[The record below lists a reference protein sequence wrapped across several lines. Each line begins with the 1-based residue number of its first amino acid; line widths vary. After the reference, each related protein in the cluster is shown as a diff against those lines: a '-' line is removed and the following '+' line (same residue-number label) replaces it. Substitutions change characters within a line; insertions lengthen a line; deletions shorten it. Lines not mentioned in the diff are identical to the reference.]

1 MDKLNLDFINS
12 LPQPLMAISWGDR
25 ETPVH
30 DIDVQTGLVRLDVS
44 GMLDIMD
51 IADFK
56 AFRDLEGTVHDSE
69 TFYLE
74 EAQS

>member
-12 LPQPLMAISWGDR
+12 LPQPLTAISWGDR

-30 DIDVQTGLVRLDVS
+30 DIDVETGLVRLDVM
-44 GMLDIMD
+44 GKLDIMD

-56 AFRDLEGTVHDSE
+56 AFRDLKGNLHNKK
-69 TFYLE
+69 
-74 EAQS
+74 